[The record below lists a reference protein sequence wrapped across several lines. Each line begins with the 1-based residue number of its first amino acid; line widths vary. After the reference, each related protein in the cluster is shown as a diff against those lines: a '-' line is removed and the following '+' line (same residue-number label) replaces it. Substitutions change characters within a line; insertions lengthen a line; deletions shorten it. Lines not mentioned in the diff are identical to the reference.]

1 VQFLFVWFVV
11 EGAGDWRSLDNEELH
26 NSYCLPNNIRV
37 SKSSRMRWAGH
48 AARTEG
54 VRNSP
59 KNSVRIPE
67 RKSLKTY
74 EQVVG

>member
-1 VQFLFVWFVV
+1 MTLAFTTQFKLYFRQTK
-11 EGAGDWRSLDNEELH
+11 AR
-26 NSYCLPNNIRV
+26 
-37 SKSSRMRWAGH
+37 KMRWAGH